1 MASYSSYSKIDDT
14 SAVPPTLEE
23 LLVRMRKKKKPP
35 EPEMLEQPEPEQPE
49 PEKP

>member
-1 MASYSSYSKIDDT
+1 
-14 SAVPPTLEE
+14 
-23 LLVRMRKKKKPP
+23 MRKKKKPP